1 MITFCVFP
9 LPVSRSLSSSASH
22 LFAIFCRRCHH
33 HRYCRSFLFYF
44 ISLYYG
50 RERERVMRVP
60 GSYVGICFWDIH
72 IVCVRIHV
80 VFFLSFY
87 SLIVFVKSKSIA
99 IAVKISIM
107 KAIRLKSERE
117 IVWSAFFDIDVMLKS
132 IGRNREKKTERVS
145 ERWRESESLS
155 LCIFKCT
162 IIIQTEYTIRC
173 DTKQRNILL
182 STYS

>member
-1 MITFCVFP
+1 
-9 LPVSRSLSSSASH
+9 
-22 LFAIFCRRCHH
+22 
-33 HRYCRSFLFYF
+33 
-44 ISLYYG
+44 
-50 RERERVMRVP
+50 MRVP

-80 VFFLSFY
+80 EFFLSFY

-132 IGRNREKKTERVS
+132 IGRNREKKPNERVS
-145 ERWRESESLS
+145 DGERERASRFHYVYLNV
-155 LCIFKCT
+155 
-162 IIIQTEYTIRC
+162 Q
-173 DTKQRNILL
+173 
-182 STYS
+182 